1 MSDSESNDENFN
13 DNSVDSND
21 NNNSNIN
28 SNKKKEDFKVN
39 TNQKKVHSQI
49 DQMSQVVN
57 SNNKEDE
64 EFKIENNENFVEQK
78 NENEKEN
85 DSIIEIKTNNINNNK
100 NINNQIKEKEKENEI
115 PETKE
120 KIKNFNCGNDISLL
134 PISER
139 KVAIILE
146 IDEEK
151 TKRNSH
157 TFYQLIEIKNGSYSN
172 KEQDI
177 SKKILCYRRYSEFD
191 KFYNTLK
198 FRYPHCI
205 FPRLSEKKFYGN
217 SERIFL
223 ENRRKEL
230 QYFINRL
237 YYHEEISKSEEFKR
251 FINSV
256 FDSKYYENL
265 PMKFYYPEC
274 EKANKE
280 KGLFSIGMNK
290 VKSYFTNTKEHKQ
303 SDEEKEILKRQK
315 EFSEKNTKYRE
326 LLIDIKNIYDNVE
339 ETKKEYRNISNNLL
353 YLKDDNNIENEKEEE
368 NYKND
373 FNELIDLN
381 INFSELYDNNSKKY
395 LIDIIDQLD
404 YCILDVEGIN
414 RAIERFVSFIKEYEK
429 VINTKSSNK
438 YVIEEKNRIENDKGE
453 FERFLLKDLKKYDQE
468 NEQIYEE
475 IIRKLIYYI
484 KKVNEDGIKFFK
496 NININN

>member
-1 MSDSESNDENFN
+1 MNKSSPPPKSSGDEKINTISNNENIINNDQNVNNNNNVDKNENIININDENVN
-13 DNSVDSND
+13 KNV
-21 NNNSNIN
+21 NNN
-28 SNKKKEDFKVN
+28 
-39 TNQKKVHSQI
+39 
-49 DQMSQVVN
+49 
-57 SNNKEDE
+57 
-64 EFKIENNENFVEQK
+64 
-78 NENEKEN
+78 
-85 DSIIEIKTNNINNNK
+85 NNINNNK
-100 NINNQIKEKEKENEI
+100 NINNQIKEKENEI

-134 PISER
+134 TISER

-157 TFYQLIEIKNGSYSN
+157 TVYQLIEIKNGSYSN
-172 KEQDI
+172 KEQDK

-205 FPRLSEKKFYGN
+205 FPRLSEKKFVGN

-230 QYFINRL
+230 QYFLNRL

-315 EFSEKNTKYRE
+315 EFSEKNNKYKE
-326 LLIDIKNIYDNVE
+326 LLNDIKNIYDNVE
-339 ETKKEYRNISNNLL
+339 ETKKEYKNISNNLL

-395 LIDIIDQLD
+395 LIDIIDQLS

-414 RAIERFVSFIKEYEK
+414 RAIDRFASFIKEYEK

>member
-85 DSIIEIKTNNINNNK
+85 DSIIEIKTNNTNNNK
-100 NINNQIKEKEKENEI
+100 NINNQIKEKENEI

-134 PISER
+134 TISER

-172 KEQDI
+172 KGQDK

-280 KGLFSIGMNK
+280 KGLFSIGMIK

-303 SDEEKEILKRQK
+303 SDEEK
-315 EFSEKNTKYRE
+315 
-326 LLIDIKNIYDNVE
+326 
-339 ETKKEYRNISNNLL
+339 
-353 YLKDDNNIENEKEEE
+353 
-368 NYKND
+368 D
-373 FNELIDLN
+373 F
-381 INFSELYDNNSKKY
+381 
-395 LIDIIDQLD
+395 
-404 YCILDVEGIN
+404 
-414 RAIERFVSFIKEYEK
+414 
-429 VINTKSSNK
+429 
-438 YVIEEKNRIENDKGE
+438 
-453 FERFLLKDLKKYDQE
+453 
-468 NEQIYEE
+468 
-475 IIRKLIYYI
+475 
-484 KKVNEDGIKFFK
+484 GIKVQKYKELFELGKFD
-496 NININN
+496 